1 MFAANA
7 YRIRFATT
15 ADADTLQQ
23 LAERESQ
30 QPLVGRVLVGY
41 IDGTPGAALSLH
53 DGQVIADSSRPT
65 DRLVVTLRMRADG
78 IKAFEATPW
87 LPDRLRAAFAP
98 FRAGTTAAPT
108 PIAGEG
114 RSDDEPMR
122 IAA

>member
-30 QPLVGRVLVGY
+30 EPLVGRVLVGY
-41 IDGTPGAALSLH
+41 IDGTPGAALSLR
-53 DGQVIADSSRPT
+53 DSRVIADSSRPT

-78 IKAFEATPW
+78 IKAFEATPR
-87 LPDRLRAAFAP
+87 LPDRLRAAFAHY
-98 FRAGTTAAPT
+98 RAGTIAAPT
-108 PIAGEG
+108 PISGEG
-114 RSDDEPMR
+114 RSDEEPKR